1 MKRTQ
6 RKKGIREDLDAIM
19 KDELKKKIFYSFKNE
34 EIGSMKYFERW
45 CPDYSVYNSSEGD
58 EEEIETQNND
68 GGTKIS
74 IRNFFQGLSTKETA
88 VSDVLLI

>member
-6 RKKGIREDLDAIM
+6 KKKGIREDLDAIM

-34 EIGSMKYFERW
+34 EIGNMEFFERW
-45 CPDYSVYNSSEGD
+45 CPDYHVYNSSEGD
-58 EEEIETQNND
+58 EKKLKQKTMMEGRKSQFV
-68 GGTKIS
+68 IS
-74 IRNFFQGLSTKETA
+74 FQGLSTKETA